1 MHLACYAVLMIV
13 VALLRFHYGRQNR
26 LRAKRLGESGGQAAR
41 DAALVHSF
49 EDRTDMVRFIPVI
62 FLSFHIYIY
71 ISFSP
76 AGLVY
81 VHMYGLTDWAVFKN
95 AGEHQLRIHALT
107 NDKTNH

>member
-1 MHLACYAVLMIV
+1 MIV

-49 EDRTDMVRFIPVI
+49 EDRTDMVRFVPVI

-71 ISFSP
+71 IYIYIYFFFPCRPSS
-76 AGLVY
+76 VCTY
-81 VHMYGLTDWAVFKN
+81 VWTD
-95 AGEHQLRIHALT
+95 
-107 NDKTNH
+107 

>member
-1 MHLACYAVLMIV
+1 MIV